1 MRLIGEKG
9 RTDAWL
15 ADLPG
20 LLCGGGPGEGV
31 GGTVNFS
38 LGWRELHDPLP
49 MEDIFHR
56 LAHTPYS
63 CFLDSSLVM
72 ERLGEYSFIGYQPFL
87 VLSTR
92 GHRCRWR
99 ARDGR
104 DWDTAENPF
113 AALRRALRSFRM
125 DEEVGVPGE
134 LPPFIGGGMGY
145 LAYELGR
152 YIERLP
158 GRAVDDLGLPE
169 LCFAFYDRVLAHDH
183 RRGRTW
189 LCVLHPVDPERV
201 MEDALWWEGAEPPV
215 YPAPEV
221 GEEVSFVSNFT
232 RKEYLRAVRRVKEYI
247 YAGDIYQANLSQR
260 FQAPLREHPWVLY
273 RRLRRLNAA
282 PFAAYFNAVEGQVC
296 SSSPERFL
304 KGEGSR
310 VETRPIKG
318 TRRRSDDPEEDRRLA
333 EELQA
338 SAKDRAE
345 LSMIV
350 DLERNDLG
358 RVCSYGSVKVEEHA
372 VIEHYATVH
381 HLVSTVVGDL
391 HPGRDVVDLLRAS
404 FPGGSIT
411 GAPKIRAMEIID
423 ELEPTARSVYT
434 GSIGYLGFN
443 GNFDLNIAIRTIIVK
458 GVAAYFQVGGGIVA
472 DSVPEN
478 EYQETLDKGKALFR
492 SILQDTEKDWGQALF
507 VSVEREKD

>member
-1 MRLIGEKG
+1 MGLIGQKN

-15 ADLPG
+15 ADLPE
-20 LLCGGGPGEGV
+20 LLSGGRPGEGIE
-31 GGTVNFS
+31 GTVSFR
-38 LGWRELHDPLP
+38 LEWRELHDPPP

-87 VLSTR
+87 VLTTR

-104 DWDTAENPF
+104 SWDTTENPF
-113 AALRRALRSFRM
+113 AALRRALRAFRL
-125 DEEVGVPGE
+125 EEAEAAEAGG
-134 LPPFIGGGMGY
+134 LSPFTGGGMGY

-169 LCFAFYDRVLAHDH
+169 LCFAFYDQVLAHDH
-183 RRGRTW
+183 REGRTW
-189 LCVLHPVDPERV
+189 LFVLHPQDPDAVARE
-201 MEDALWWEGAEPPV
+201 ALWWEEAEPPS
-215 YPAPEV
+215 YPVPGRA
-221 GEEVSFVSNFT
+221 GEARFVSNFT
-232 RKEYLRAVRRVKEYI
+232 REEYLRAVRRVKEYI

-260 FQAPLREHPWVLY
+260 FHTTLRDHPWILY

-282 PFAAYFNAVEGQVC
+282 PFAAYFNAVESQVC

-304 KGEGSR
+304 KGKGRR

-318 TRRRSDDPEEDRRLA
+318 TRRRSDDPTEDRRLA

-358 RVCSYGSVKVEEHA
+358 RVCSYGSVRVEEHA

-381 HLVSTVVGDL
+381 HLVSTVVGEL
-391 HPGRDVVDLLRAS
+391 YPGKDVVDLLRAS

-411 GAPKIRAMEIID
+411 GAPKIRSMEIID

-443 GNFDLNIAIRTIIVK
+443 GDFDLNIAIRTVIVK
-458 GVAAYFQVGGGIVA
+458 GNTAYFQVGGGIVA
-472 DSVPEN
+472 DSVPED
-478 EYQETLDKGKALFR
+478 EYQETLDKGKAIFA
-492 SILQDTEKDWGQALF
+492 SLQEGSGLE
-507 VSVEREKD
+507 S

>member
-1 MRLIGEKG
+1 MSLIGQRRRADTWLDGLPHRLDMEEG
-9 RTDAWL
+9 RH
-15 ADLPG
+15 
-20 LLCGGGPGEGV
+20 GPKEAVVFRLGCE
-31 GGTVNFS
+31 S
-38 LGWRELHDPLP
+38 LRDTPS
-49 MEDIFHR
+49 MEEIFHR
-56 LAHTPYS
+56 LAYAPYA

-72 ERLGEYSFIGYQPFL
+72 EHLGNYSFIGYQPFL

-92 GHRCRWR
+92 GHRCRWHTR
-99 ARDGR
+99 TGST
-104 DWDTAENPF
+104 WETEENPF
-113 AALRRALRSFRM
+113 LALRRVLQAFRVEG
-125 DEEVGVPGE
+125 DPVSIPGGY
-134 LPPFIGGGMGY
+134 PPFTGGGMGY

-183 RRGRTW
+183 RAGLTW
-189 LCVLHPVDPERV
+189 LCVLHPFDPEAVLEEAR
-201 MEDALWWEGAEPPV
+201 WWERADAPS
-215 YPAPEV
+215 YPAPE
-221 GEEVSFVSNFT
+221 GEGEVRFVSNFT
-232 RKEYLRAVRRVKEYI
+232 RDAYLQAVRRVKEYI

-260 FQAPLREHPWVLY
+260 FQATLRDHPWILY
-273 RRLRRLNAA
+273 RRLRCLNAA
-282 PFAAYFNAVEGQVC
+282 PFSAYFNAVEGQIC

-304 KGEGSR
+304 KGEGRR

-333 EELQA
+333 DELR
-338 SAKDRAE
+338 SSPKDRAE

-358 RVCSYGSVKVEEHA
+358 RVCSYGTVRVEEHA

-381 HLVSTVVGDL
+381 HLVSTVVGEL
-391 HPGRDVVDLLRAS
+391 HPGKDVVDLLRAS

-411 GAPKIRAMEIID
+411 GAPKIRSMEIID

-458 GVAAYFQVGGGIVA
+458 GNTAYFQVGGGIVA
-472 DSVPEN
+472 DSVPED

-492 SILQDTEKDWGQALF
+492 SIGAA
-507 VSVEREKD
+507 SGS

>member
-1 MRLIGEKG
+1 MSLIGQKG
-9 RTDAWL
+9 RADAWL
-15 ADLPG
+15 EEVPLQ
-20 LLCGGGPGEGV
+20 L
-31 GGTVNFS
+31 GTEEAHHGSGDAVALRLVWES
-38 LGWRELHDPLP
+38 LRDAPS

-56 LAHTPYS
+56 LAHTPYA
-63 CFLDSSLVM
+63 CFLDSSLAM
-72 ERLGEYSFIGYQPFL
+72 ERLGNYSFIGYQPFL
-87 VLSTR
+87 VLATR
-92 GHRCRWR
+92 GQRCRWHTR
-99 ARDGR
+99 AGR
-104 DWDTAENPF
+104 TWETMENPF
-113 AALRRALRSFRM
+113 LALRRALRAFRM
-125 DEEVGVPGE
+125 EGDPASSPGG
-134 LPPFIGGGMGY
+134 LPPFTGGGMGY

-169 LCFAFYDRVLAHDH
+169 LCFAFYDRVLAYDH
-183 RRGRTW
+183 RAGRTW
-189 LCVLHPVDPERV
+189 LCVLHPFDPETVLDEAR
-201 MEDALWWEGAEPPV
+201 WWERTDPPA
-215 YPAPEV
+215 YPAPEGK
-221 GEEVSFVSNFT
+221 GEVRFVSNFT
-232 RKEYLRAVRRVKEYI
+232 RDAYLRAVQRVKEYI

-260 FQAPLREHPWVLY
+260 FQATLRDHPWILY

-282 PFAAYFNAVEGQVC
+282 PFSAYFNAVEGQVC

-304 KGEGSR
+304 KGDGRR

-338 SAKDRAE
+338 SPKDRAE

-358 RVCSYGSVKVEEHA
+358 RVCSYGTVRVEEHA

-381 HLVSTVVGDL
+381 HLVSTVVGEL
-391 HPGRDVVDLLRAS
+391 HPGKDVVDLLRAS

-411 GAPKIRAMEIID
+411 GAPKIRSMEIID

-458 GVAAYFQVGGGIVA
+458 GDTAYFQVGGGIVA
-472 DSVPEN
+472 DSVPED
-478 EYQETLDKGKALFR
+478 EYQETLDKGNALFR
-492 SILQDTEKDWGQALF
+492 SISAASG
-507 VSVEREKD
+507 SGS